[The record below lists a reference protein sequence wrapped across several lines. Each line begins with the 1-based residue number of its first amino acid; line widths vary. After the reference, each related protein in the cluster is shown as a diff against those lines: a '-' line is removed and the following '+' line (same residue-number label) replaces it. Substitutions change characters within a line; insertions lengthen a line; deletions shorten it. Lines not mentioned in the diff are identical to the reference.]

1 MVGYAIGVLYYFMAF
16 YGSCNTVCT
25 SMVLQIKLV
34 IDVVGFSYN
43 ARPAIIRVW
52 IFDIQT
58 AVQRIVFRNTRRRAS
73 FRGGHHV
80 YNKLRWAFLWT
91 WGRGSKIIALTR
103 VRKIGLTRKVVVHRT
118 LLIIIRGVVC
128 CRAGGVVGLLA
139 RGVEHKARGG
149 RTQNIDIEPDDREAG
164 RSHMEQE
171 TAPRRF
177 FSSRCALR

>member
-1 MVGYAIGVLYYFMAF
+1 MLSAF
-16 YGSCNTVCT
+16 LITLGPLSSGC
-25 SMVLQIKLV
+25 
-34 IDVVGFSYN
+34 GFLT
-43 ARPAIIRVW
+43 
-52 IFDIQT
+52 FKQL
-58 AVQRIVFRNTRRRAS
+58 QRIVFRNTRRRAS

-91 WGRGSKIIALTR
+91 WGRCSKIIALTR
-103 VRKIGLTRKVVVHRT
+103 VRKIRLTRKVVVHRT

-128 CRAGGVVGLLA
+128 CRAGGVVGLLT

-164 RSHMEQE
+164 RSHME

-177 FSSRCALR
+177 FSSRCALRYSVALSSLLSKYK